1 MIFPDTHNEDGP
13 LTLGQI
19 PTEPD
24 QEAPRVTRASVQKP
38 SSQPLKRKKKS
49 LEIELRIADTT
60 FTFSAL
66 NRTTPKLNTSTDH
79 LRPKTSAS
87 SSLKTINKSANKT
100 VILALFGYLLQLAV
114 EPLEEMTVDH
124 TIRKVNFL
132 SKNSILTKT
141 QHFHKYSPKFF

>member
-100 VILALFGYLLQLAV
+100 VISALFGYLLQLAV
-114 EPLEEMTVDH
+114 EPLEEMTVENLFID
-124 TIRKVNFL
+124 
-132 SKNSILTKT
+132 
-141 QHFHKYSPKFF
+141 